1 MCCNVEGNILEKAKQ
16 EAAADFENEG
26 LSLRLLLLRKWLAAS
41 RNTEALIRTERSRG
55 RSSHTQLQTFEC
67 RSND

>member
-1 MCCNVEGNILEKAKQ
+1 MCCKVEGNILEKGKQ
-16 EAAADFENEG
+16 EAAADFENQG
-26 LSLRLLLLRKWLAAS
+26 LSLRLLLLSKWPAAS

-55 RSSHTQLQTFEC
+55 RSSHTELQTFEC